1 MTYQEQLSPWVV
13 HQLLPNLKQQTLAR
27 FRRRNEAD
35 AYLKTM
41 KQMRPHS
48 RYEVSFEINPS
59 EAQALQAEGQQG

>member
-35 AYLKTM
+35 AYLRAM
-41 KQMRPHS
+41 KQMRPQS
-48 RYEVSFEINPS
+48 RYEVSFEINQPS
-59 EAQALQAEGQQG
+59 VSEQLAEG